1 MHIAVVSSAPP
12 TMPAAAATADAA
24 AGGSGSIADFAALL
38 LGQLSNGTLPIEPAL
53 TETSTDAETTDA
65 TAADPALLLAAMG
78 LTLDPAARSNAG
90 ELAKGREGGLAGIQ
104 SALRNTEQADA
115 GQALAD
121 RLKPALAAGDEA
133 APGAPLQ
140 ALSATTG
147 TSGALAA
154 QAANFAGFE
163 QKLAES
169 IDGTGE
175 SMPHPLAAPAGQTM
189 PRPTGDVQQ
198 HVATPVRDPAWS
210 AEFGQKIVWMATQD
224 KQSAQLTLNPPQMG
238 PIEISLSVRNDQ
250 ATAVFVSG
258 NAEVREAIEAAMPR
272 LREMLAGVGV
282 ELGQTNVS
290 AESFR
295 QAQENAGGRQGT
307 GGRGSGDGDTADGLA
322 LQQPG
327 GSASSGAIRSGN
339 GLVDTFA

>member
-1 MHIAVVSSAPP
+1 MQTVAASLAPP
-12 TMPAAAATADAA
+12 AMPSTAMPAEAA
-24 AGGSGSIADFAALL
+24 AGTTDSIADFATLL
-38 LGQLSNGTLPIEPAL
+38 LGQLANGTLPVDPAL
-53 TETSTDAETTDA
+53 ADAPAETPMPAETL
-65 TAADPALLLAAMG
+65 ADPAEILAAMG
-78 LTLDPAARSNAG
+78 LVLAPAVRTDDAQT
-90 ELAKGREGGLAGIQ
+90 AKTSGSSISAAQTALQLIPQEG
-104 SALRNTEQADA
+104 S

-121 RLKPALAAGDEA
+121 GLKSALTAGDDA
-133 APGAPLQ
+133 RAGASLTPLT
-140 ALSATTG
+140 ANTAG
-147 TSGALAA
+147 SGAATA
-154 QAANFAGFE
+154 AANFAGFE
-163 QKLAES
+163 QKLAEAAH
-169 IDGTGE
+169 GAGEGLPQALTGNPMQ
-175 SMPHPLAAPAGQTM
+175 STAARPAS
-189 PRPTGDVQQ
+189 DVQQ

-295 QAQENAGGRQGT
+295 QAQDN
-307 GGRGSGDGDTADGLA
+307 ADGRHGA
-322 LQQPG
+322 DSRGNDGTDDGMARQQPG